1 MRITIHIDTFD
12 RVSPCGYAVL
22 EIDKDAR
29 HWVRSSQCG
38 LSLPKE
44 GPLVPAANGTLVCHP
59 TNQEHLSLLEGLD
72 AFSPD
77 GPFEGETGA
86 AMWYAD
92 LGIQPVA
99 GHWHV
104 ELTGDCE
111 SSPVRSVASNESQ

>member
-12 RVSPCGYAVL
+12 RVSPCGYAIL

-29 HWVRSSQCG
+29 RWVCSSQRG
-38 LSLPKE
+38 LSLPDE
-44 GPLVPAANGTLVCHP
+44 GPLVPAASGTLVCRP
-59 TNQEHLSLLEGLD
+59 TNQEHLCMLEGLD
-72 AFSPD
+72 AFSSD

-104 ELTGDCE
+104 ELTEDCE
-111 SSPVRSVASNESQ
+111 SSSVRSRATNEPK